1 MPIRFV
7 IDKNVGF
14 FFLVQ
19 FLFSFGTAKLEFWT
33 QSKQKSLRSAKKY
46 FFKSCFRFCFI
57 IISPVLTSFR
67 YPRRVCKKYSRDFN
81 RDQ

>member
-1 MPIRFV
+1 M
-7 IDKNVGF
+7 DKKVGSF
-14 FFLVQ
+14 SLVQ
-19 FLFSFGTAKLEFWT
+19 FLFSYGTGKLEFLT
-33 QSKQKSLRSAKKY
+33 QSKEKSSQSAKKY